1 MPEVRRLDLLLVSG
15 TFERAHYALAMASAA
30 AALDR
35 PVTLFATLAGVRAFL
50 AAGGDGQPAWAA
62 LPVGADLAGPDAA
75 DGAAL
80 DSRYRAQGVAGF
92 EELLEACLS
101 LGVEFMVCEMGLR
114 ALRLEAAMLR
124 EDVSFLPG
132 GLASLLAQDGQL
144 AVL

>member
-1 MPEVRRLDLLLVSG
+1 MPEARHLELLLVSG

-35 PVTLFATLAGVRAFL
+35 PVTLFVTLAGTRAFL
-50 AAGGDGQPAWAA
+50 APDGQGRPAWAA
-62 LPVGADLAGPDAA
+62 LPVAPELARQDAA
-75 DGAAL
+75 DGSGLDAA
-80 DSRYRAQGVAGF
+80 YRAQGVAGF

-114 ALRLEAAMLR
+114 ALRLEAAKLR
-124 EDVSFLPG
+124 KDVPFRPG
-132 GLASLLAQDGQL
+132 GLASLLAQGGQL

>member
-1 MPEVRRLDLLLVSG
+1 VPEAQRLELLLLSG

-35 PVTLFATLAGVRAFL
+35 PVTLFVTLGGARAFL
-50 AAGGDGQPAWAA
+50 APDEHGRPAWAA
-62 LPVGADLAGPDAA
+62 LPVAPELAGPDAA
-75 DGAAL
+75 DGSGL
-80 DSRYRAQGVAGF
+80 DAGYRAQGVAGF

-124 EDVSFLPG
+124 KDVPFRPG
-132 GLASLLAQDGQL
+132 GLASLLARGGQL

>member
-1 MPEVRRLDLLLVSG
+1 MPEARRLDLLLVSG

-35 PVTLFATLAGVRAFL
+35 SVTLFVTLAGVRAFL
-50 AAGGDGQPAWAA
+50 APDEQGRSAWAA
-62 LPVGADLAGPDAA
+62 LPVAPELAGPNAA
-75 DGAAL
+75 DGAGL
-80 DSRYRAQGVAGF
+80 DADYRTQGVAGF

-114 ALRLEAAMLR
+114 ALGLEAAMLR
-124 EDVSFLPG
+124 EDVPFRPG
-132 GLASLLAQDGQL
+132 GLASLLARGGQL